1 MKQFQPCTGNA
12 LLPFGTNITG
22 GGAVITG
29 GKMLFIFI
37 MGPTTFLF

>member
-12 LLPFGTNITG
+12 LLSFGTNVSG
-22 GGAVITG
+22 GGAVTG